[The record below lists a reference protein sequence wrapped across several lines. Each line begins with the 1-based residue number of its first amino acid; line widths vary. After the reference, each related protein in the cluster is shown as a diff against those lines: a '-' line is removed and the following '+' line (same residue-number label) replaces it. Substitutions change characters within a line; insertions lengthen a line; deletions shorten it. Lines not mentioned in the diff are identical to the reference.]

1 MAGKAVFLDRDNTVM
16 EDPGYISDPKV
27 VKLLPGVEL
36 ALKSLSQCG
45 YKLVVVTNQ
54 SGIARG
60 LLTEQTLEMIHAE
73 LRRQLSQRGAHLDA
87 IYYCPFHPEGTIEE
101 YARESDLRKPQP
113 GMLQLAAKELDL
125 DLSQSWMVGDSAR
138 DIEAGQRAGC
148 KTIRVRSRADHHATP
163 GLENDEDVQADYTVR
178 NLVDAARVIL
188 RAPRQAAPATAA
200 GRTAPA
206 SAQVGQGAAPS
217 ARPTALPLA
226 GGLPPAA
233 AGEAAPEAEAV
244 AADVPGDTAS
254 AQPPPEELD
263 QHQIRAE
270 ILRHVRQIARQ
281 EQTEEFSF
289 VKLLAGI
296 VQVFAIL
303 GLGMVAVKML
313 GENNPEASLW
323 AQITIVLQLMSLTL
337 FFAVKRK

>member
-1 MAGKAVFLDRDNTVM
+1 MAGKAVFLDRDNTVI

-36 ALKSLSQCG
+36 ALKSLNQCG

-60 LLTEQTLEMIHAE
+60 LLTEQTLEMIHSE
-73 LRRQLSQRGAHLDA
+73 LRRQLSERGAHLDG
-87 IYYCPFHPEGTIEE
+87 IYYCPFHPEGTIEQ
-101 YARESDLRKPQP
+101 YAKESELRKPQP
-113 GMLQLAAKELDL
+113 GMLLLAAKELDI

-148 KTIRVRSRADHHATP
+148 KTIRVRARADQHSTP
-163 GLENDEDVQADYTVR
+163 GLIDDEDVQADYTVR

-188 RAPRQAAPATAA
+188 RTPRQAAPAPPP
-200 GRTAPA
+200 APA
-206 SAQVGQGAAPS
+206 PARAATPPAQTGQGAAP
-217 ARPTALPLA
+217 PGMPPVPPLA
-226 GGLPPAA
+226 DRQPLAA
-233 AGEAAPEAEAV
+233 VGQT
-244 AADVPGDTAS
+244 DVPGDAGADLP
-254 AQPPPEELD
+254 AQEELD

-270 ILRHVRQIARQ
+270 ILRYVRQIARE

-289 VKLLAGI
+289 IKLLAGI
-296 VQVFAIL
+296 VQVFALL
-303 GLGMVAVKML
+303 GLGMVVIKML

-323 AQITIVLQLMSLTL
+323 AQITIILQLMSLTL

>member
-16 EDPGYISDPKV
+16 EDPGYIGDPKV

-60 LLTEQTLEMIHAE
+60 LLTEQTLDKIHAE

-101 YARESDLRKPQP
+101 YAKESDLRKPQP
-113 GMLQLAAKELDL
+113 GMLQLAAKELDI

-188 RAPRQAAPATAA
+188 RAPRQPSTPAA
-200 GRTAPA
+200 GRAATP
-206 SAQVGQGAAPS
+206 SAQVGQGAVAS
-217 ARPTALPLA
+217 AKPPMPPLA
-226 GGLPPAA
+226 GRQPLAA
-233 AGEAAPEAEAV
+233 DI
-244 AADVPGDTAS
+244 AADVPGDIGA
-254 AQPPPEELD
+254 AQPAAEELD
-263 QHQIRAE
+263 QHQVRAE
-270 ILRHVRQIARQ
+270 ILRYVRQIARQ

-289 VKLLAGI
+289 VKLAAGI
-296 VQVFAIL
+296 AQVFAL
-303 GLGMVAVKML
+303 MGLGMVVVKML
-313 GENNPEASLW
+313 GENSQEASLW
-323 AQITIVLQLMSLTL
+323 AQITIILQLMSLTL